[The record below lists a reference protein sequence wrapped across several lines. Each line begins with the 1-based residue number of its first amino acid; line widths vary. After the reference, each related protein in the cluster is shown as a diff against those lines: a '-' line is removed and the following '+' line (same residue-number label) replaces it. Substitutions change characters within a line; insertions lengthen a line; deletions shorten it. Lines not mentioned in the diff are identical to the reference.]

1 MININNNRWNE
12 LTGSDIEEVLSGYDG
27 ESFFFEF
34 KEDRVSNQKLSQEI
48 SAFANTYGGYIFL
61 GIEDDKEIGGCE
73 QWDEQRIHAVIHDSI
88 TPTPSFDVRRFLIR
102 GQTVYVIKIEEGPLP
117 PYVVKKNGA
126 IYVRVSSGSYRIT
139 DSYTLTQLYNKRHD
153 QEERVKAKIEFKDIN
168 DIIPQNLY
176 AYIDVGFSV
185 TCSEE
190 TYLQNHFYD
199 IDFEKIS
206 KGTGKINAYSISR
219 VGNAYMF
226 TIGAIAQTDENDTD
240 PQIGVGL
247 HNYLIV
253 YFDGSVSYRIP
264 LFSSRNDNRV
274 DISIVSMVIEKFKD
288 IYAFLCGND
297 FCNIFVHAQKYQSLK
312 VRKQFIPIYDF
323 LRHCEDVSGFS
334 FRDELVN
341 HRVKYGENLI
351 VQDNRIPFAGYELID
366 RRWFDEYKTEYD
378 QTSLI
383 NALFGSEYRD
393 LGYIDP
399 IQVEKTY

>member
-1 MININNNRWNE
+1 M
-12 LTGSDIEEVLSGYDG
+12 
-27 ESFFFEF
+27 
-34 KEDRVSNQKLSQEI
+34 
-48 SAFANTYGGYIFL
+48 
-61 GIEDDKEIGGCE
+61 
-73 QWDEQRIHAVIHDSI
+73 
-88 TPTPSFDVRRFLIR
+88 
-102 GQTVYVIKIEEGPLP
+102 
-117 PYVVKKNGA
+117 
-126 IYVRVSSGSYRIT
+126 SSGSYRIT

-206 KGTGKINAYSISR
+206 KGAGKINAYSISR

-288 IYAFLCGND
+288 IYVFLCGND